1 MGKLFLFF
9 LKLFFSGPTSAP
21 SPPELVSH
29 PLFPI
34 PNGTSLP
41 PLSLSSYVISKFAE
55 RYEARSYGQLVRRA
69 LGRKLALS
77 LRLVLSSYLC
87 GSCVAYMVIVGDCF
101 TPLLSSLAERLGG
114 GGGGAWSGVGAGG
127 GGGPPP
133 PPPPPSL
140 FAVAVSFPSPAPPS
154 PSPPPRDLVDRAH
167 VIWAAAALVAY
178 PLCLPRTLGALA
190 KVSAAAVAGFA
201 VTAAA
206 VVARGL
212 EAVSTR
218 GRHHRWDGMT
228 GGARTDYGA
237 LFAIPIVGEFL
248 SPGVSDSESS
258 FSPPPPP
265 APPFFSLAHKKKTQ
279 KKL

>member
-1 MGKLFLFF
+1 M
-9 LKLFFSGPTSAP
+9 
-21 SPPELVSH
+21 
-29 PLFPI
+29 
-34 PNGTSLP
+34 
-41 PLSLSSYVISKFAE
+41 SSYVISKFAE

-114 GGGGAWSGVGAGG
+114 GGGAAWSGVGAGG
-127 GGGPPP
+127 GGGLPPPP

-206 VVARGL
+206 IVARGL

-248 SPGVSDSESS
+248 SPVVSDSESS
-258 FSPPPPP
+258 FSPPPP
-265 APPFFSLAHKKKTQ
+265 APPFFPLAHKKKTPE
-279 KKL
+279 KN

>member
-1 MGKLFLFF
+1 MSGKTFP
-9 LKLFFSGPTSAP
+9 FFSQTFFFGTHFRPLP
-21 SPPELVSH
+21 PPELVSH

-201 VTAAA
+201 DTAAA

-212 EAVSTR
+212 GAVSTR
-218 GRHHRWDGMT
+218 GRHHR
-228 GGARTDYGA
+228 
-237 LFAIPIVGEFL
+237 
-248 SPGVSDSESS
+248 
-258 FSPPPPP
+258 
-265 APPFFSLAHKKKTQ
+265 
-279 KKL
+279 